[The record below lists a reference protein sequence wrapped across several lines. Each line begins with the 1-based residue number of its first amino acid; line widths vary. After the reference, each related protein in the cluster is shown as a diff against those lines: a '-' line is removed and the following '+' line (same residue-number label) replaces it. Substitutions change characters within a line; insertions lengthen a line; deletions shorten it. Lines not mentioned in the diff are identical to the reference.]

1 MSNFVVRG
9 ITGLVFVS
17 FIVCATI
24 FGDWYFQVLFGVVG
38 IFSLHEFY
46 GLFKKSE
53 TFPNTSQ
60 GLIVGVLFYT
70 LGLYAIHQQEWNP
83 SLIGLIILFFPI
95 AGLAELYRDKKT
107 PFQNMGITI
116 LGVIYIMV
124 PFLLINLMRL
134 GTDNY
139 WPVLSI
145 FILTWSSDTF
155 AYLVGRKIGKHKL
168 FERIS
173 PRKSWEGFVG
183 GVIFSVIAGLLIAYF
198 TGDNL
203 IKYGIYGLTIASLGT
218 LGDLLE
224 SMLKR
229 SKNLK
234 DSGNILPGHGGLLD
248 RFDSVIFVIPFIY
261 FLETYIFI

>member
-1 MSNFVVRG
+1 MSNLVVRG
-9 ITGLVFVS
+9 ITGLFFVL
-17 FIVCATI
+17 FIVGATV
-24 FGDWYFQVLFGVVG
+24 FGDWYFQVLFGL
-38 IFSLHEFY
+38 IAILSLNEFY

-53 TFPNTSQ
+53 TFPNLSQ
-60 GLIVGVLFYT
+60 GLIFGSLFYL
-70 LGLYAIHQQEWNP
+70 LGLYSINQQEWNAA
-83 SLIGLIILFFPI
+83 LIGIIILFSPL

-107 PFQNMGITI
+107 PFQNMGVTI
-116 LGVIYIMV
+116 LGVLYVIL

-134 GTDNY
+134 NTDNF

-155 AYLVGRKIGKHKL
+155 AYLVGSKIGKHKL

-173 PRKSWEGFVG
+173 PRKSWEGFIG
-183 GVIFSVIAGLLIAYF
+183 GLIFSVAAGLLIAYF
-198 TGDNL
+198 TDDNL
-203 IKYGIYGLTIASLGT
+203 LKYAVYGFSIATLGT

-234 DSGNILPGHGGLLD
+234 DSGKILPGHGGLLD

-261 FLETYIFI
+261 FLETYIFA